1 MSLNLSNSADTA
13 TRSVSAEAGRQELP
27 GFVLQEK
34 VNLEAKLHSGA
45 RWFFWIAALT
55 MINSII
61 VVMNG
66 NWSFLAGLG
75 ITQIIDGLA
84 LNISGQV
91 GSAAIAIALILNATV
106 AGVFVLFGLQAGKRQ
121 NWAFIIGMILYALD
135 GLIFVLAEVWA
146 SAGFHVFALI
156 CIFLGLRASLKLNEL
171 EKANPGLSE
180 AV

>member
-1 MSLNLSNSADTA
+1 MSLNLSDTGATANKSGSLPADSPTI
-13 TRSVSAEAGRQELP
+13 P

-34 VNLEAKLHSGA
+34 VDLEAKMRSGA

-75 ITQIIDGLA
+75 ITQVIDGLA
-84 LNISGQV
+84 LNVSGEV

-106 AGVFVLFGLQAGKRQ
+106 AGVFVFFGMQAGKRQ
-121 NWAFIIGMILYALD
+121 NWAFIIGMVLYALD